1 LARWRRAWRPT
12 WWRGRWTTVG
22 LAGGLH
28 DPLAALLLCHVPRVA
43 LNVING
49 RVCVRDG
56 ELATLELPR
65 LVREHNR
72 LARELLTG

>member
-1 LARWRRAWRPT
+1 
-12 WWRGRWTTVG
+12 
-22 LAGGLH
+22 
-28 DPLAALLLCHVPRVA
+28 VA